1 MIKLIEIIRELIS
14 IPRQITEEI
23 DPREADRDDNAIR
36 TVVQGKRNLGVIT
49 VDTSPYRHRFNY
61 FLDMMKAHELELL
74 HVPSNPHKM
83 YIYYKKG
90 AKKEAEELRDI
101 AEKYGGYLAWF
112 ATEEESRR
120 IGQILNYNKEAVE
133 EYIRSIDQ
141 RKAEIQRKKEGL

>member
-1 MIKLIEIIRELIS
+1 MIKLTEILKELIRA
-14 IPRQITEEI
+14 PRQITEEI
-23 DPREADRDDNAIR
+23 DPREADYDDNAIQ

-49 VDTSPYRHRFNY
+49 VDASPYRYKFDE
-61 FLDMMKAHELELL
+61 FLEKIKTYNLDIL

-83 YIYYKKG
+83 YIYYRKG

-120 IGQILNYNKEAVE
+120 IGQLLNYNKEAVE